1 MLRTANFFEADVQG
15 EGDPAIMKSVAESAR
30 INAAKVVPTLCAS
43 GGSVYSSP
51 KP

>member
-1 MLRTANFFEADVQG
+1 MSRTGNFFVANVEA
-15 EGDPAIMKSVAESAR
+15 EGDAAVMKSVADGAR
-30 INAAKVVPTLCAS
+30 AHDAKVVPTLCAS